1 MSKLIT
7 ADTCSTGWIYAVQH
21 LLASGG
27 DCFNLIIEIEKPT
40 LEHAEV
46 RRLLETFLEQSERK
60 PVDEVANTIFP
71 KSLYFPSLGR
81 KHLYSSYEMAWP
93 LIRLFN
99 NRWGTYFYRMIHW
112 EKDESPLNQL
122 EDTIGKLRRT
132 SSGKPKYRSIYE
144 VSIYCP
150 NNDSHISRGGPCLSH
165 LSFKLVDDKLHLTV
179 VYRNHFYIERAYGN
193 FIGLGRLMEFV
204 AKESGISVGRLTCIS
219 THAELDAGKQAA
231 TKLLKECIDTIP
243 EINEAKQFIQS
254 NE

>member
-1 MSKLIT
+1 MGKLIT
-7 ADTCSTGWIYAVQH
+7 ADTCCTGWIYAVQH
-21 LLASGG
+21 LLACGG
-27 DCFNLIIEIEKPT
+27 DCFNLVIEIEKPT
-40 LEHAEV
+40 VEHVEV
-46 RRLLETFLEQSERK
+46 RRLLDTFLEQSQKK

-112 EKDESPLNQL
+112 ETNKDPLNQL
-122 EDTIGKLRRT
+122 EDTISKLHRT
-132 SSGKPKYRSIYE
+132 LSQKPKYRSIYE

-150 NNDSHISRGGPCLSH
+150 NSDSHIPRGGPCLSH
-165 LSFKLVDDKLHLTV
+165 LSFKLEDDRLHLTV

-193 FIGLGRLMEFV
+193 FIGLGCLMEFI

-219 THAELDAGKQAA
+219 THAELDIGKQAA
-231 TKLLKECIDTIP
+231 TKLLKECIDIIP
-243 EINEAKQFIQS
+243 EIEDGKAIHPK
-254 NE
+254 